1 MSGTT
6 QAPAPVQERKRK
18 RGRVQDAVP
27 RSRQIKDPAVDKVFM
42 VGVYVLLITA
52 LVLVL
57 TPLVY
62 IVASSFSS
70 PAAVSAGRVFL
81 WPVDPTLRGYEVALS
96 NSAILTGFA
105 NSVFYTVV
113 GAAISVTL
121 TIMIAYPL
129 SIPDLWGRKV
139 ITKFVVFTM
148 LFAGG
153 IIPTYLVVQALGLL
167 DTRGALLLPQA
178 IGVWQVIIA
187 VAFLRSSIPEEL
199 HEAAQLD
206 GASDLRILFTVVLP
220 LAKPLIAVIALM
232 YGIAQWN
239 SYFDALLYLRDADL
253 QPLQIVLRNILILN
267 TSGGS
272 TDAAAMME
280 RQQLAN
286 LLKYSL
292 IVIATVPL
300 LLVYPFVARYFTKGI
315 LVGAVK
321 G

>member
-1 MSGTT
+1 VVSDVEVEKPRAAGKSGS
-6 QAPAPVQERKRK
+6 
-18 RGRVQDAVP
+18 GR
-27 RSRQIKDPAVDKVFM
+27 RSRAVGEVGRARHVKDPLVDRMFM
-42 VGVYVLLITA
+42 LVVYILLVTA
-52 LVLVL
+52 LVVVL
-57 TPLVY
+57 LPLVY
-62 IVASSFSS
+62 ILASSFSS
-70 PAAVSAGRVFL
+70 PAAVSAGQVFL
-81 WPVDPTLRGYEVALS
+81 WPVDF
-96 NSAILTGFA
+96 LTGFG
-105 NSVFYTVV
+105 NSLIYTVG

-129 SIPDLWGRKV
+129 SVKGLWGAGL

-187 VAFLRSSIPEEL
+187 VAFLRASIPEEL
-199 HEAAQLD
+199 LEAAQLD
-206 GASDLRILFTVVLP
+206 GASDLKILFSVVLP

-239 SYFDALLYLRDADL
+239 SYFDALLYLRDSDL
-253 QPLQIVLRNILILN
+253 YPLQLVLRNILILN
-267 TSGGS
+267 ASGGGGD
-272 TDAAAMME
+272 TALMME